1 MHNQA
6 KALNLDTIKSLKK
19 LETLE
24 INKFIKSVDLSNRN
38 LIRDLIYNK
47 DSSKYQNYKKLK
59 TRLKTKD
66 ILNLEEVLRVINARS
81 ETFEFIDSLFP
92 DTPQINIKVK
102 TSLDGSFKDS
112 LALINAYVGKYD
124 QKLSLL
130 LTKISDLNKTVI
142 FENNF
147 EKADIIIS
155 EIVNDFGFSHLIIR
169 KIILL
174 NQICEIIDIPTP
186 NYTRE
191 FIRVYNGDGKNT
203 VISSLQQCYQE
214 GIDYIGLKNSILNYY
229 KQQNFFS
236 AILRYPF
243 NNYTESF
250 NPNDLNVN
258 LQHLMRSSLI
268 DALFFIANHKKKID
282 LSEYKNIDRFNELIL
297 KEIEQKITI
306 QSLSQFY
313 LNLYENDYSNAED
326 SFRRQVSAWF
336 EIQELEEYS
345 LFHNLFNEGLDNSDK
360 IFNNSLIMDKLNNF
374 VTSNGLLN
382 LIENTKLDYETD
394 TAFSK
399 LLKSGSIT
407 KSALFN
413 YKIFQTKGMWK
424 LTENDLFWL
433 MSNTQDLPRTVNGN
447 LLKVM
452 SKQIVTPLS
461 KIILYMLIS
470 KKTQNNL
477 DDSILRNDIQ
487 ELVIKEFEGSLVDFV
502 ENLYQLSPTV
512 AYYAYEIFTEDF
524 IAVMPEIIRSTT
536 DITEVRANLHEWRG
550 SKDTTSASAYFERAR
565 TLRIDHQINRIRNEI
580 NDNRIYVD
588 IPKFNEWLFNDAYR
602 DLSLILSG
610 LIQYNFQ
617 EYESPQLI
625 EFIEK
630 VYQEFCTNKIFGISS
645 YLGRRIRH
653 GTFKGHMYTTFVKN
667 LENEFDFLENSPFA
681 HRWQNWKKEYESQI
695 DKIIFENLHVES
707 PKKKHGLIK
716 TSILSDTLKH
726 DIAKSCVK
734 DLMTDYLS
742 NNGTGLLSIL
752 NEYCWR
758 LISTDLKH
766 INEFLKEQKNTI
778 QSFANNSLFQNSTT
792 FDEYNRKNL
801 SILRL
806 EFLRLLDEK
815 FKMLYE
821 WFNRP
826 QNVAPR
832 AEISLLFAAVTQEV
846 KDSFEGFGNNS
857 EILHSEI
864 IGNEHN
870 LELFG
875 NSYLIIYDALF
886 VIIYNAAKHGKRN
899 TKLEKEINLDL
910 KNNKIYIKV
919 SSQISDDE
927 TESSVREKIK
937 IDRIE
942 DIENAQ
948 IFENKSGIKKLYHLQ
963 AYDKSFKLEEI
974 KCENRKVQITIS
986 YKVNFNA

>member
-1 MHNQA
+1 MQ
-6 KALNLDTIKSLKK
+6 
-19 LETLE
+19 
-24 INKFIKSVDLSNRN
+24 
-38 LIRDLIYNK
+38 
-47 DSSKYQNYKKLK
+47 
-59 TRLKTKD
+59 TKD
-66 ILNLEEVLRVINARS
+66 FLNLEEVLRVINARS
-81 ETFEFIDSLFP
+81 EAFEFIDNLFP
-92 DTPQINIKVK
+92 TVPQTNIKVK
-102 TSLDGSFKDS
+102 ISLNDSVNDS
-112 LALINAYVGKYD
+112 LALINAYVGKYN
-124 QKLSLL
+124 QKLDLL
-130 LTKISDLNKTVI
+130 LVKISNLNKSII

-147 EKADIIIS
+147 EKADSIIA
-155 EIVNDFGFSHLIIR
+155 EIVNEFGFSHLIIR
-169 KIILL
+169 KMILL
-174 NQICEIIDIPTP
+174 NQICEIIDVPTP
-186 NYTRE
+186 NYTQE
-191 FIRVYNGDGKNT
+191 FIRMYNGDGKNT

-214 GIDYIGLKNSILNYY
+214 GVDYIGLKNSILNYY
-229 KQQNFFS
+229 QQQNYFS
-236 AILRYPF
+236 ALLRYPF

-250 NPNDLNVN
+250 NPEELNN
-258 LQHLMRSSLI
+258 NIQHLFRSSLI
-268 DALFFIANHKKKID
+268 DVLFFIANHKDKID
-282 LSEYKNIDRFNELIL
+282 LSEYKNILRFNELIL
-297 KEIEQKITI
+297 QEIEREVTI
-306 QSLSQFY
+306 QDLSQFY
-313 LNLYENDYSNAED
+313 LNLYEDDYNNAED

-336 EIQELEEYS
+336 EIRELEQYS
-345 LFHNLFNEGLDNSDK
+345 LFHNLFNEGIEISNK

-374 VTSNGLLN
+374 VTSNNLLN
-382 LIENTKLDYETD
+382 LIDNIKQDYHTE

-399 LLKSGSIT
+399 LLEAGSVT
-407 KSALFN
+407 RSALFN
-413 YKIFQTKGMWK
+413 FRIFQTKGMWK
-424 LTENDLFWL
+424 VTESDLFWL
-433 MSNTQDLPRTVNGN
+433 MSNTQDLPKTVNGN

-452 SKQIVTPLS
+452 SNQTITPLS

-477 DDSILRNDIQ
+477 YDSILRNDIQ
-487 ELVIKEFEGSLVDFV
+487 ELVIKDFGGSLVDFV
-502 ENLYQLSPTV
+502 ENLYKLSPIV

-524 IAVMPEIIRSTT
+524 IAVMPDIIKTTT

-550 SKDTTSASAYFERAR
+550 SKDTNNASAYLERAR

-610 LIQYNFQ
+610 LVQYNFQ
-617 EYESPQLI
+617 EYDSPQLL

-630 VYQEFCTNKIFGISS
+630 VYQEFCTNKVFGISS

-667 LENEFDFLENSPFA
+667 LENEFVFLESSPFS
-681 HRWQNWKKEYESQI
+681 HRWQNWKKDYEAQI
-695 DKIIFENLHVES
+695 DKIISENLHIES
-707 PKKKHGLIK
+707 PKKKYGLIK
-716 TSILSDTLKH
+716 TTILSDTLKLE
-726 DIAKSCVK
+726 IAKSCVK
-734 DLMTDYLS
+734 DLLNDYLS
-742 NNGTGLLSIL
+742 NNGNGLLSIL

-766 INEFLKEQKNTI
+766 INEFLKEQKNAI
-778 QSFANNSLFQNSTT
+778 QSFANNSLFQTAPNL
-792 FDEYNRKNL
+792 DEYNKKNL
-801 SILRL
+801 GVVRL
-806 EFLRLLDEK
+806 EFLRLLDDK

-846 KDSFEGFGNNS
+846 KDSFESFGNNS

-864 IGNEHN
+864 MGNGNH
-870 LELFG
+870 LELYG
-875 NSYLIIYDALF
+875 NSYLVIYDALF
-886 VIIYNAAKHGKRN
+886 VIIYNAAKHGKKN

-910 KNNKIYIKV
+910 KNNKFYIKV
-919 SSQISDDE
+919 SSQIADNE

-937 IDRIE
+937 IDCIE

-963 AYDKSFKLEEI
+963 AYDKSFRLEDI